1 MKLKIEVKLLPGGM
15 MPRLSEKGDW
25 IDLYLKED
33 MELEPAQ
40 AGTLVGG
47 SRRDVTFQPA
57 LIGLGLAMRLPKG
70 FEAVVALRSSAPK
83 AFNAFIPNGI
93 GIIDNSYQGENDEWK
108 LWVAPLS
115 KVSMRKGERA
125 CQFRIQLSQKASL
138 WQKLKWLLSS
148 GVELKE
154 VQSLGGKD
162 RGGIG
167 STGK

>member
-1 MKLKIEVKLLPGGM
+1 MKLKIKIKLLPGGM
-15 MPRLSEKGDW
+15 IPRLSEKGDW

-33 MELEPAQ
+33 AKLEPAQ
-40 AGTLVGG
+40 AGTLVG
-47 SRRDVTFQPA
+47 SSKRDVSVKPL
-57 LIGLGLAMRLPKG
+57 LIGLGLAMKLPKG
-70 FEAVVALRSSAPK
+70 FEAIVAFRSSAPK

-93 GIIDNSYQGENDEWK
+93 GIIDNSYQGEDDEWK

-115 KVSMRKGERA
+115 KVSMRKGERV
-125 CQFRIQLSQKASL
+125 CQFRIQLSQKATL

-154 VQSLGGKD
+154 VQSLSGKN